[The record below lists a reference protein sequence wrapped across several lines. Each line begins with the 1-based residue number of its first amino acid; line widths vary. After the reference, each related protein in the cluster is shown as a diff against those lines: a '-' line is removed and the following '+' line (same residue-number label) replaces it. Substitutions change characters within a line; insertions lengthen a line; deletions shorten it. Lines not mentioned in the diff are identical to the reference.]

1 MNDFTYTCRDCCYY
15 LSGNGMCV
23 CKNPSSENFDKA
35 LTKEQKETKCG
46 SWVSVF
52 ADFDFEY

>member
-15 LSGNGMCV
+15 LSDNGMCI

-35 LTKEQKETKCG
+35 LTKEQKETKCE